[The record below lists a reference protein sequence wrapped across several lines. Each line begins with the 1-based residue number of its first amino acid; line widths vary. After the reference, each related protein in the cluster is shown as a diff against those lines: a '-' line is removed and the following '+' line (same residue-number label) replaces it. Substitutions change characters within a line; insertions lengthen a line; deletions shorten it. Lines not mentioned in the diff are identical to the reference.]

1 MKNEIKTFR
10 FDIKELDDAGR
21 FSGYLSTFGNVDA
34 GGDVVEKEA
43 FKRTLNNSPAF
54 PLLWGHSA
62 STPGQIVGS
71 FHGKEDN
78 YGLKVGGEFFDD
90 EDSQKARRKVKRL
103 FDRGI
108 KVGLSIG
115 YRAIK
120 WALDTLDGR
129 SIRRLQ
135 EIQLNEGSLTLWPMN
150 ERALID
156 MVKAAEDDGELTCPE
171 CFGLNL
177 GMKPNPNEHSAR
189 LKSPDLFDDDTFRR
203 KKDGTIYGSIKVPA
217 TIAVIWG
224 KLKEH
229 NKPSDNPIPQALRF
243 PVDDWTV
250 AEAKKWLKDNGI
262 KYIAFEPVEK
272 AGEHSEADPP
282 KALGQDPRLF
292 SPVIEELEREQA
304 AKRRLF
310 GEAMRILEK
319 I

>member
-1 MKNEIKTFR
+1 MKNETKIFR
-10 FDIKELDDAGR
+10 FELKELDDTGR

-34 GGDVVEKEA
+34 GGDVVEKRA
-43 FKRTLNNSPAF
+43 FKKTLEENDAF
-54 PLLWGHSA
+54 ALLWGHSA

-71 FHGKEDN
+71 FNGREDS
-78 YGLKVGGEFFDD
+78 YGLKVNGEFFDD

-120 WALDTLDGR
+120 WVIDTLDGR

-156 MVKAAEDDGELTCPE
+156 AVKAAEASEELET
-171 CFGLNL
+171 
-177 GMKPNPNEHSAR
+177 KPYPNEHSAR
-189 LKSPDLFDDDTFRR
+189 LKSPDLFDDDTVRR
-203 KKDGTIYGSIKVPA
+203 KKDGTIYGRIKVPA
-217 TIAVIWG
+217 TVSVIWG
-224 KLKEH
+224 KLKDHSGAE
-229 NKPSDNPIPQALRF
+229 DNPVPQALRF
-243 PVDDWTV
+243 PVDDWTA

-262 KYIAFEPVEK
+262 KYIAFEPAEK
-272 AGEHSEADPP
+272 AGEHSEPEPP
-282 KALGQDPRLF
+282 KALGKEPRVL
-292 SPVIEELEREQA
+292 SPVLEGLEKEHA
-304 AKRRLF
+304 ARRRLF

-319 I
+319 T